1 MSGAALSRGSALPAG
16 AAERQ
21 GLRAGVISRIGA
33 LMIDLLY
40 VAALLG
46 AAYLA
51 LAGFRFLRSAR
62 TFAWPQPSFQETFV
76 AGVIVAVLMLAT
88 GWASTGRTRGMQVM
102 GLRLVGRSGT
112 RVGPGLAFARAVA
125 CIAFPLGLAWSAFS
139 NRNASVQDLVFGTS
153 VVYDWHM
160 HVPPARTDEASAPA
174 TANS

>member
-1 MSGAALSRGSALPAG
+1 MNGAALTRGTALPAG

-21 GLRAGVISRIGA
+21 GLRAGVVSRIGA
-33 LMIDLLY
+33 MMIDLLY

-46 AAYLA
+46 AAYLD
-51 LAGFRFLRSAR
+51 LAGFRFLESAR
-62 TFAWPQPSFQETFV
+62 SFAWPQPSLRETFV
-76 AGVIVAVLMLAT
+76 AGVLVAVLMLAT

-102 GLRLVGRSGT
+102 GLRLVGRGGN
-112 RVGPGLAFARAVA
+112 RVGPVLAFVRAVA
-125 CIAFPLGLAWSAFS
+125 CVAFPLGLVWSAFS

-160 HVPPARTDEASAPA
+160 HVPPARTDETSAPA